1 MRNNL
6 HHLLTPWI
14 RSPSAHRAAGRYG
27 SMRGSLTGALCVIL
41 MQVTSMQN
49 SWSLTNADM
58 FKLYAHT
65 LIVDYK
71 EFKCLEQLWTKESNW
86 NTAAHNKSGGAYGIP
101 QLKNKKLKHM
111 DGFTQVEWGIKY
123 IKHRHKTPCLAW
135 AYWLKNKH
143 Y

>member
-1 MRNNL
+1 MKTNL

-71 EFKCLEQLWTKESNW
+71 EFQCLDKLWVKESNW
-86 NTAAHNKSGGAYGIP
+86 NIAAHNKSGGAYGIP

-135 AYWLKNKH
+135 SYWLKHKN